1 MDSGVPS
8 DNVAKKA
15 KTDQVSCT
23 NQFAWVLYLLI
34 HEHDKDGIDKH
45 GKVPRRIY
53 TSSHKSY
60 ISCRTT
66 VPGATLRTQEL
77 FAYTSSPDDSFI
89 VLRIQFTEKGFC
101 HYATSIPTSVVP
113 PGTPFLYKLAYSGD
127 CSKDWGAWAFH
138 ADLPMEHKDAN
149 GAVLLKCEWQ

>member
-1 MDSGVPS
+1 MDPVS
-8 DNVAKKA
+8 KKA
-15 KTDQVSCT
+15 KTDPVSCT
-23 NQFAWVLYLLI
+23 NPFVLVLYLLI
-34 HEHDKDGIDKH
+34 HEHDKDVIDKH

-53 TSSHKSY
+53 SAGHKGY

-66 VPGATLRTQEL
+66 VPGAVLRTQEL

-101 HYATSIPTSVVP
+101 HYATSITTSVVP
-113 PGTPFLYKLAYSGD
+113 PGTPFLYKLAYPGD

-138 ADLPMEHKDAN
+138 ADLPMEDKDEN
-149 GAVLLKCEWQ
+149 GAVLLKCEWQIFSP